1 MKTNKTIEQLFKDEQ
16 STVVVPSRAE
26 FHDIIESVTNPLL
39 DRNTNQKGTLS
50 PFGIFILMS
59 KNKLILASSVAL
71 LAIIVII
78 PTIRH
83 GYVKNQPQP
92 LSDVT
97 ITESTPSTPSTITA
111 GNTITQSANGSVS
124 EDITADIVAD
134 LNQEDLLIQQEFTA
148 EAIITDDSA
157 LLDDINT

>member
-1 MKTNKTIEQLFKDEQ
+1 
-16 STVVVPSRAE
+16 
-26 FHDIIESVTNPLL
+26 
-39 DRNTNQKGTLS
+39 
-50 PFGIFILMS
+50 MS

-92 LSDVT
+92 LSEVT
-97 ITESTPSTPSTITA
+97 ITESTPSTITA

>member
-16 STVVVPSRAE
+16 SAIVVPSRAE
-26 FHDIIESVTNPLL
+26 FRGIIDSVTNPLS
-39 DRNTNQKGTLS
+39 DRNTHQKGTLS

-83 GYVKNQPQP
+83 GYVKNQQQP
-92 LSDVT
+92 LSEVT
-97 ITESTPSTPSTITA
+97 ITDATSSTVTA
-111 GNTITQSANGSVS
+111 GSTITQSANGSVS
-124 EDITADIVAD
+124 EDISADIVAD
-134 LNQEDLLIQQEFTA
+134 LNQEDLLIQQEFAA
-148 EAIITDDSA
+148 EATTTDDSA
-157 LLDDINT
+157 LLDDINS

>member
-92 LSDVT
+92 ISDIT
-97 ITESTPSTPSTITA
+97 ITEKNPSTVTA
-111 GNTITQSANGSVS
+111 GSTITQSANGSVS

-134 LNQEDLLIQQEFTA
+134 LNQEDLLIQQEFIA
-148 EAIITDDSA
+148 EAITTDDSA

>member
-92 LSDVT
+92 LSEVT
-97 ITESTPSTPSTITA
+97 ITESTPSTITA

>member
-16 STVVVPSRAE
+16 STIVVPSRAE
-26 FHDIIESVTNPLL
+26 FRGIIDSVTNPLL
-39 DRNTNQKGTLS
+39 DRNTHQKGTLS

-92 LSDVT
+92 LSEVT
-97 ITESTPSTPSTITA
+97 ITESTPSTITA

>member
-16 STVVVPSRAE
+16 SNVVVPSRAE
-26 FHDIIESVTNPLL
+26 FRGIIESVTNPLA
-39 DRNTNQKGTLS
+39 DRNTHQKGTVS

-59 KNKLILASSVAL
+59 KNKLILAGSVAL

-92 LSDVT
+92 LPEVT
-97 ITESTPSTPSTITA
+97 FTETNPSTVIA
-111 GNTITQSANGSVS
+111 GNTITQAANGSVS
-124 EDITADIVAD
+124 EDVAADIVAD
-134 LNQEDLLIQQEFTA
+134 LNQEDALIQQEFAA
-148 EAIITDDSA
+148 EATTTDDSA
-157 LLDDINT
+157 LLDDITS